1 MTQFDDSLAL
11 DVVGPGQWRGQAQP
25 LFVANN
31 GMFGGW
37 TVALL
42 LKAVISDPA
51 ATGSVIAMTVN
62 FVSAVPPGSSLTLR
76 TGCIGAGRS
85 LAHWRCD
92 LMLEGSEA
100 VLATATVILA
110 NRRDS
115 DRFTEGVMP
124 DIALPE
130 TLTGFRPPFPGNPPL
145 EHRSGAAGLPFNKDH
160 TRTLGWEKE
169 TSGRPIDVLT
179 LALLSDLGAPRAFL
193 ISPGPRPSATLTLS
207 VNFLASETELAAC
220 GDDFILSE
228 MIATRIEQSTVG
240 SRKTMWS
247 RAGTMLATSEQLC
260 WFR

>member
-11 DVVGPGQWRGQAQP
+11 KAVEPGLWRGRALP

-42 LKAVISDPA
+42 LKAVIGDPA
-51 ATGSVIAMTVN
+51 AVGSPIAITVN
-62 FVSAVPPGSSLTLR
+62 FVAAVPPGSDLVLR
-76 TGCIGAGRS
+76 TTCIGAGRS

-92 LMLEGSEA
+92 LTAAGSDIL
-100 VLATATVILA
+100 LATATVILA
-110 NRRDS
+110 NRRES
-115 DRFTEGVMP
+115 DRFTEGKMP
-124 DIALPE
+124 EIAAPE
-130 TLTGFRPPFPGNPPL
+130 ALAGFRPPFPGNPPL
-145 EHRSGAAGLPFNKDH
+145 EIRSGAVGLPFNKDH

-169 TSGRPIDVLT
+169 TSGRAIDVLT
-179 LALLSDLGAPRAFL
+179 LALLSDLGAPRVFT

-207 VNFLASETELAAC
+207 VNFLASEAELAAC
-220 GDDFILSE
+220 GDDFILSD

-240 SRKTMWS
+240 SRKSMWS
-247 RAGTMLATSEQLC
+247 RAGSLLATSEQLC

>member
-1 MTQFDDSLAL
+1 MSAFDDSLAL
-11 DVVGPGQWRGQAQP
+11 EAIGPGLWRGQAQP

-42 LKAVISDPA
+42 LKAVISHPD
-51 ATGSVIAMTVN
+51 ATGSAIAITVN
-62 FVSAVPPGSSLTLR
+62 FVAAVAPGSTLTLR
-76 TGCIGAGRS
+76 VACLGAGRS
-85 LAHWRCD
+85 VAHWRCD
-92 LMLEGSEA
+92 LMIEGGDTL
-100 VLATATVILA
+100 LATANVILA
-110 NRRDS
+110 NRRES
-115 DRFTEGVMP
+115 DRFTEGRMP
-124 DIALPE
+124 EMVLPE
-130 TLTGFRPPFPGNPPL
+130 TLAAFRPPFPGNPPL
-145 EHRSGAAGLPFNKDH
+145 EVRSGTSGLPFNKTD

-179 LALLSDLGAPRAFL
+179 LALLSDLGAPRVFT

-207 VNFLASETELAAC
+207 VNFLATEAELAAC
-220 GDDFILSE
+220 GDDFILSD
-228 MIATRIEQSTVG
+228 MIATRIEQSING

>member
-1 MTQFDDSLAL
+1 MTALDDSLAL
-11 DVVGPGQWRGQAQP
+11 EPLGPGQWGGEAHP

-37 TVALL
+37 TVALM

-62 FVSAVPPGSSLTLR
+62 FIAVVTPGIRLDLR
-76 TGCIGAGRS
+76 TTCIGAGRS

-92 LMLEGSEA
+92 LMAEGGDT
-100 VLATATVILA
+100 VLATALVILA
-110 NRRDS
+110 NRRES
-115 DRFTEGVMP
+115 DRFTEGAMP
-124 DIALPE
+124 EIAPPE
-130 TLTGFRPPFPGNPPL
+130 TLPAFHPPFPNKPPL
-145 EHRSGAAGLPFNKDH
+145 EARSEMRGPPFGKNH

-169 TSGRPIDVLT
+169 TTGRPIDVLT
-179 LALLSDLGAPRAFL
+179 LALLSDLGAPRIFT

-207 VNFLASETELAAC
+207 INFIASDAELIAC
-220 GDDFILSE
+220 GDDFILSD

-240 SRKTMWS
+240 TRKSMWS
-247 RAGTMLATSEQLC
+247 RAGTLLATSEQIC